1 MARRSGGSG
10 RAAVLSIMV
19 GLLAVVLVAGC
30 GSSAKPSRTTAGV
43 QPAPDACSA
52 AIVPT
57 AASTRA
63 SSARTATI
71 ELGGLPFGVAS
82 TPDGHWSFVA
92 EEAATSRIAVFSDR
106 SFSPRLVRTISVPGR
121 AVGVGLADDGR
132 YLLIANGDGATVV
145 SVTRAEAG
153 APHPV
158 LGVLHE
164 PASAGRGGEGAIEVT
179 SSQDGHLAFVS
190 LEGSA
195 RLAVYDLRA
204 ALADDFRGADYVGSV
219 PVHQSPVGMAIS
231 PDGRWLY
238 ATSEVAKMSAQPGLG
253 YRGTHGTLSVIS
265 VATAGRNPAA
275 AVVATVSAHCSP
287 VRVAL
292 SPDGGTVWVTARGD
306 NQLLA
311 FSAARLRSDRS
322 HALLAAVRVG
332 EAPVGLAVVGGGREI
347 VVADSNRFN
356 SVGGHA
362 SLTVVDAAA
371 ALAHRPAI
379 LGTVAA
385 GSFPREMSLEP
396 DRPTL
401 LVGDYGSR
409 QLEAVNL
416 SALP

>member
-1 MARRSGGSG
+1 MIDLSGS
-10 RAAVLSIMV
+10 
-19 GLLAVVLVAGC
+19 
-30 GSSAKPSRTTAGV
+30 
-43 QPAPDACSA
+43 
-52 AIVPT
+52 
-57 AASTRA
+57 
-63 SSARTATI
+63 
-71 ELGGLPFGVAS
+71 PFGVVT
-82 TPDGHWSFVA
+82 TPDGRWSFVA
-92 EEAATSRIAVFSDR
+92 EEAAISRIAVFSDAR
-106 SFSPRLVRTISVPGR
+106 FAPRLVRTIAVPGQ

-145 SVTRAEAG
+145 SVARAEAG

-158 LGVLHE
+158 LGVLRE
-164 PASAGRGGEGAIEVT
+164 PTPLGGGAIEVI
-179 SSQDGHLAFVS
+179 SSPDGHYVFVS

-195 RLAVYDLRA
+195 ELAVYDLRT
-204 ALADDFRGADYVGSV
+204 ALAEHFRRAGYVGSV
-219 PVHQSPVGMAIS
+219 PVGRLPVGMAVS

-238 ATSEVAKMSAQPGLG
+238 AISEIATGRLHPGLG

-265 VATAGRNPAA
+265 IATAGRDPVA

-292 SPDGGTVWVTARGD
+292 SPDGRTVWVTARGD

-311 FSAARLRSDRS
+311 FSAARVRSDPT

-347 VVADSNRFN
+347 VVADSNRFYAQ
-356 SVGGHA
+356 GAHA

-379 LGTVAA
+379 LGTILA
-385 GSFPREMSLEP
+385 GSFPREMSLET
-396 DRPTL
+396 DGRTL
-401 LVGDYGSR
+401 LVGNFASG
-409 QLEAVNL
+409 QLEAVNV